1 MNSNQTNNN
10 SNNRLSR
17 EDVETYRTSSDESV
31 KHAFEKKAQESDF
44 ENDAL
49 EGWGDKT
56 LQSPDMSRLDKKFLS
71 SNKWIYWTTGTLAIV
86 VISLLFIYSG
96 NQQNSNVELSNNQLQ
111 IVSIEKTDLVLPDHI
126 EQMNELPEVEQISV
140 KTIKKDFSN
149 QQKEETIVNEVPV
162 KVDELPLNK
171 IEESKPQ
178 VGIVKESV
186 LGKEIYLNDLKLLD
200 YRAYRSKSKIT
211 TKQMILTGTPANIGE
226 EVLTEEEPTW
236 KDVEIP
242 YMDYLEKTIELFSK
256 GQNKKALS
264 RFTII
269 LETYPDDLNANFYAG
284 LCYYNLKEYKSAS
297 NTFSKCL
304 DSKYLNFNE
313 EAEWYQAKSLLAAG
327 SVSEGKVIL
336 KKIKSEGGY
345 YAKQAE
351 KLLQ

>member
-71 SNKWIYWTTGTLAIV
+71 SNKWIYWTASAFSLMAI
-86 VISLLFIYSG
+86 ILLVIYSNSQLNSKDAIAT
-96 NQQNSNVELSNNQLQ
+96 NQSQ
-111 IVSIEKTDLVLPDHI
+111 IVSIEKTDLVLPDRI
-126 EQMNELPEVEQISV
+126 EQMNELPAIEQISI

-149 QQKEETIVNEVPV
+149 QQREEITETETLIKIEV
-162 KVDELPLNK
+162 LPLNK
-171 IEESKPQ
+171 VEEAKPQ
-178 VGIVKESV
+178 VGIVKESF
-186 LGKEIYLNDLKLLD
+186 LGKEIYLNDFKLLD
-200 YRAYRSKSKIT
+200 YRVYRSKSKIT
-211 TKQMILTGTPANIGE
+211 TKQLILTGTPANIGE
-226 EVLTEEEPTW
+226 EVLTEEEPIW
-236 KDVEIP
+236 KDIDIP
-242 YMDYLEKTIELFSK
+242 YIDYLEKTIELFAK

-264 RFTII
+264 RFVII
-269 LETYPDDLNANFYAG
+269 LETYPDDLNGNFYAG

-297 NTFSKCL
+297 YTFSKCL

-327 SVSEGKVIL
+327 SVSEGKVL
-336 KKIKSEGGY
+336 LNKIKTAGGY

>member
-1 MNSNQTNNN
+1 MNSNQTNNDTN
-10 SNNRLSR
+10 KSLSR
-17 EDVETYRTSSDESV
+17 EDLETYRLSKDETI
-31 KHAFEKKAQESDF
+31 KHVFEKKAQGSDF

-49 EGWGDKT
+49 EGWGDKS
-56 LQSPDMSRLDKKFLS
+56 LQTPNMSRLDKKFLS
-71 SNKWIYWTTGTLAIV
+71 SNKWIYWTASTFSLMAI
-86 VISLLFIYSG
+86 ILLFIYTNKQLNSKDAITI
-96 NQQNSNVELSNNQLQ
+96 NQSQ
-111 IVSIEKTDLVLPDHI
+111 IVSIEKTDLVLPDNI
-126 EQMNELPEVEQISV
+126 EQMVELPVIEQISI

-149 QQKEETIVNEVPV
+149 QQREEITVTETPIKIEV
-162 KVDELPLNK
+162 LPLNK
-171 IEESKPQ
+171 VEESKPQ
-178 VGIVKESV
+178 VGIVKESI

-211 TKQMILTGTPANIGE
+211 TKQLILTGTPANIGE

-236 KDVEIP
+236 KDIEIP

-264 RFTII
+264 RFAII

-327 SVSEGKVIL
+327 SVSEGKVL
-336 KKIKSEGGY
+336 LNKIKTAGGY

>member
-1 MNSNQTNNN
+1 MNSNQTNNDTKN
-10 SNNRLSR
+10 WLSR
-17 EDVETYRTSSDESV
+17 EEVETYRSSNDEKV
-31 KHAFEKKAQESDF
+31 KHAFEKRAQESDF

-49 EGWGDKT
+49 EGWGDKS
-56 LQSPDMSRLDKKFLS
+56 LQLPDMSRLDKKFLS

-111 IVSIEKTDLVLPDHI
+111 IVSIEKTDLVLPDNI
-126 EQMNELPEVEQISV
+126 EQMNELPVKEQISV

-149 QQKEETIVNEVPV
+149 QQKEEPFVKEEPV
-162 KVDELPLNK
+162 KIDELPLNK
-171 IEESKPQ
+171 IEETNTEVK
-178 VGIVKESV
+178 IVKESV

-226 EVLTEEEPTW
+226 EVLTEEEPNW
-236 KDVEIP
+236 QDVDIP
-242 YMDYLEKTIELFSK
+242 YMDYLEKTIELFAK

-264 RFTII
+264 RFAII

-284 LCYYNLKEYKSAS
+284 LCYYNLKEYSS
-297 NTFSKCL
+297 SSLSFSKCL

-313 EAEWYQAKSLLAAG
+313 EAEWYMAKSLIAAG
-327 SVSEGKVIL
+327 SVNEGKMIL

>member
-1 MNSNQTNNN
+1 MNSNQTNNDTKN
-10 SNNRLSR
+10 WLSR
-17 EDVETYRTSSDESV
+17 EDVETYRSSNDEKV
-31 KHAFEKKAQESDF
+31 NHAFEKRAQKSDF

-49 EGWGDKT
+49 EGWGDKS

-71 SNKWIYWTTGTLAIV
+71 SNKWIYWTTGTFALVI
-86 VISLLFIYSG
+86 ISLLFIYS
-96 NQQNSNVELSNNQLQ
+96 NEQLNPNEIKSIKIQQ

-126 EQMNELPEVEQISV
+126 EQMIELPVKEQISV

-149 QQKEETIVNEVPV
+149 QQKEEPFVKEEPV
-162 KVDELPLNK
+162 KIDELPLNK
-171 IEESKPQ
+171 IEETKTE
-178 VGIVKESV
+178 VKIVKESV

-226 EVLTEEEPTW
+226 EVLTEEEPNW
-236 KDVEIP
+236 QNVDIP
-242 YMDYLEKTIELFSK
+242 YMDYLEKTIELFAK

-264 RFTII
+264 RFAII

-297 NTFSKCL
+297 MNFEKCL
-304 DSKYLNFNE
+304 ESKYLNFNE
-313 EAEWYQAKSLLAAG
+313 EAEWYMAKSLLAAG
-327 SVSEGKVIL
+327 SIFEGKSIL
-336 KKIKSEGGY
+336 KKIKTEGGY

-351 KLLQ
+351 KILQ